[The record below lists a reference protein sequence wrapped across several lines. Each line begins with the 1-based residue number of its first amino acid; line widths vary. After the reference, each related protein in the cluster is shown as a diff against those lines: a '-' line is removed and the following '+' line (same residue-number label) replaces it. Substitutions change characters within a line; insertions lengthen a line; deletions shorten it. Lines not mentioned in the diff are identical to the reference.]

1 MQLIPL
7 YERIVVLV
15 KSKQEVKSA
24 GGIVVQQ
31 DMSVK
36 GNNTM
41 SGEVIAIGEG
51 RVLQDGTILPLKV
64 KVGDEVVFTK
74 MSGEDFNDG
83 DNDYK
88 ILSESQILAIIKG
101 EK

>member
-7 YERIVVLV
+7 YEKIIVLV

-24 GGIVVQQ
+24 GGIVIQQ
-31 DMSVK
+31 DMSLK

-41 SGEVIAIGEG
+41 IGYVTAVGEG
-51 RVLQDGTILPLKV
+51 RVLQDGTILPMKV
-64 KVGDEVVFTK
+64 KVGDTVVFTK
-74 MSGEDFNDG
+74 MSGEDYNDG

-88 ILSESQILAIIKG
+88 ILSESQVLAIIKG